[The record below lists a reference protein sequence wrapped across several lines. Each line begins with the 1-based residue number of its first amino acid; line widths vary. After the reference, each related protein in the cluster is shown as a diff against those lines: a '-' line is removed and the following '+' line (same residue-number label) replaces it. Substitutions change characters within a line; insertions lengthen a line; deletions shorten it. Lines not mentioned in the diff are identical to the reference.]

1 LFKTLDYLCV
11 MLLKFWLEGI
21 IIGVLASAPLG
32 PIGILVIQR
41 TLNHGR
47 TTGFYSGLGAALS
60 DLVYA
65 AFAGFGMA
73 LIVGIIKQHEVWVK
87 LVGAIILFLLGI
99 FIFFSHPE
107 RQAVKKLNQRIN
119 PFKHIAGTFAIGIS
133 NPHIMLFHVAMF
145 SGFGIVFSHKNLD
158 EVFFVLL
165 GVTMGCLLWWFSLS
179 WLIDLFR
186 ARFSVKILLW
196 FNRIA
201 GVAII
206 LFVIIYMLKSL
217 V

>member
-1 LFKTLDYLCV
+1 
-11 MLLKFWLEGI
+11 MLLRFWFEGI

-60 DLVYA
+60 DTIYA
-65 AFAGFGMA
+65 AIAGFGMA
-73 LIVGIIKQHEVWVK
+73 LIINIIHQHELWVK
-87 LVGAIILFLLGI
+87 LVGAVILILLGI

-107 RQAVKKLNQRIN
+107 RQSVQKLNRKVN
-119 PFKHIAGTFAIGIS
+119 PMKHMAGTFAVGIS
-133 NPHIMLFHVAMF
+133 NPHIMFLHVAMF
-145 SGFGIVFSHKNLD
+145 SGFGIVFSHKNPG
-158 EVFFVLL
+158 EAFFVLL
-165 GVTMGCLLWWFSLS
+165 GVIMGCTIWWFGLT

-186 ARFSVKILLW
+186 NRFTTKILLW

-206 LFVIIYMLKSL
+206 LFVIIYMIKSFMS
-217 V
+217 

>member
-1 LFKTLDYLCV
+1 MYLCA

-60 DLVYA
+60 DVVYA

-73 LIVGIIKQHEVWVK
+73 LIIGIIKQHEIWVK
-87 LVGAIILFLLGI
+87 LVGAIILVLLGI

-107 RQAVKKLNQRIN
+107 RQAVKKLNQRVN

-158 EVFFVLL
+158 EVFFVLF

-201 GVAII
+201 GVAIV
-206 LFVIIYMLKSL
+206 LFVLIYMIKSL
-217 V
+217 A

>member
-1 LFKTLDYLCV
+1 MYLCA

-47 TTGFYSGLGAALS
+47 TSGFYSGVGAALS
-60 DLVYA
+60 DVVYA

-73 LIVGIIKQHEVWVK
+73 LIIGIIKQHEIWIK
-87 LVGAIILFLLGI
+87 LVGAIILVLLGI

-107 RQAVKKLNQRIN
+107 RQAVKKLNQRVN
-119 PFKHIAGTFAIGIS
+119 PFKHIAGTFAIGMS
-133 NPHIMLFHVAMF
+133 NAHIMLFHVAMF

-179 WLIDLFR
+179 WFIDLFR

-201 GVAII
+201 GVAIV
-206 LFVIIYMLKSL
+206 LFVIIYMLRSL
-217 V
+217 A

>member
-1 LFKTLDYLCV
+1 MYLCT

-60 DLVYA
+60 DTVYA

-73 LIVGIIKQHEVWVK
+73 LIIGVIQQHELWVK
-87 LVGAIILFLLGI
+87 LAGAVILVLLGI

-107 RQAVKKLNQRIN
+107 RQSVKKLKKKEN
-119 PFKHIAGTFAIGIS
+119 PLKHMAGTFAVGIS
-133 NPHIMLFHVAMF
+133 NPHIMLLHVAMF
-145 SGFGIVFSHKNLD
+145 SGFGIVLSHKNLG
-158 EVFFVLL
+158 EAFFVLL
-165 GVTMGCLLWWFSLS
+165 GVTMGCLLWWFGLT
-179 WLIDLFR
+179 WIIDLFR
-186 ARFSVKILLW
+186 SRFSLKILLW

-201 GVAII
+201 GIAII
-206 LFVIIYMLKSL
+206 LFVVVYMVKTMMQ
-217 V
+217 

>member
-1 LFKTLDYLCV
+1 

-21 IIGVLASAPLG
+21 LIGVLASAPLG

-87 LVGAIILFLLGI
+87 LAGAIILVLLGI

-206 LFVIIYMLKSL
+206 VFVIIYMLKSL